1 MCSMWG
7 KWSLNK
13 KILFSFTVVVAIGIM
28 ACFFTFARISRVRT
42 LEQICE
48 TKIDLLKNI
57 SDKETYIFDNIFN
70 ISNTFL
76 IDTDVQEYLKMNP
89 NESEYNKLQKQQII
103 EEKISDKLSVFSNIE
118 YSISLLG
125 FGSDAYL
132 SNSQYYTR
140 EMNEKRMKEY
150 KGVLSEIGYQ
160 LAWTNAVKHGN
171 QYVITAMS
179 YIPDSRNGEPLGMVI
194 LDFPEEVFAKIYKEY
209 VNLQE
214 NLFIMNEKGNVISS
228 SEERMIGKTIED
240 TRIYEEIK
248 GYQEGY
254 YYDKKAKS
262 LITFVENPTAKT
274 YIIST
279 VPYEKLMEPYQ
290 NFLRSLPVIVI
301 VIFLL
306 CVVVSRQISKS
317 ISRPI
322 QELAEQIHMY
332 GTKHEMPE
340 RNNVK
345 EDEISYLTQE
355 YHFMIQRLEH
365 MIERIYEEQEQK
377 RKYEIEVL
385 KGQIRPHFLYNT
397 LISIRYLNLTEQREE
412 VDQSLAALSNILV
425 VYFKDKSS
433 WQSVEKEME
442 FLKNYCYIQQIR
454 YGNNFDTMIE
464 YEEEI
469 SEVLLPKMIL
479 QPIVENAVFHGLS
492 SYESG
497 GKIYVKAKKEGEFL
511 DILIKDN
518 GVGFH
523 KGKELKKTERHGI
536 GVENVKE
543 RLKLIYGGAASMSLE
558 SEKGKGTEVRFIFPL
573 NWEENVE

>member
-1 MCSMWG
+1 MRSMWR

-13 KILFSFTVVVAIGIM
+13 KIYFSFTVVMAIGIM
-28 ACFFTFARISRVRT
+28 AFFSTFARISRVHT

-48 TKIDLLKNI
+48 TKIDLVKNI

-76 IDTDVQEYLKMNP
+76 IDTDVQEYLRMTP
-89 NESEYNKLQKQQII
+89 DESEYDKLQKQQVI
-103 EEKISDKLSVFSNIE
+103 EEKISNKLSVFSNIE

-125 FGSDAYL
+125 FGSGAYL

-140 EMNEKRMKEY
+140 EMNEKRMEEY
-150 KGVLSEIGYQ
+150 KGILSETGYQ
-160 LAWTNAVKHGN
+160 LAWSNAVKHGN
-171 QYVITAMS
+171 QYVITAAS
-179 YIPDSRNGEPLGMVI
+179 YIPDSRNGEVLGMVI
-194 LDFPEEVFAKIYKEY
+194 FDFPEEVFEKIYKEY
-209 VNLQE
+209 VNPQE
-214 NLFIMNEKGNVISS
+214 NLFIMNEKGSVISS
-228 SEERMIGKTIED
+228 SEERMIGKTIEN
-240 TRIYEEIK
+240 TRVYDEIK

-254 YYDKKAKS
+254 YYDKKAKN
-262 LITFVENPTAKT
+262 LIIFVENPTAKT
-274 YIIST
+274 YVIST
-279 VPYEKLMEPYQ
+279 VSYEKLMESYQ
-290 NFLRSLPVIVI
+290 NLLRSLPVIVI

-322 QELAEQIHMY
+322 QELTEKIHMY
-332 GTKHEMPE
+332 GTKYEMPE
-340 RNNVK
+340 INNVK

-385 KGQIRPHFLYNT
+385 KGQIHPHFLYNT
-397 LISIRYLNLTEQREE
+397 LIAIRYLNLTEQKEE
-412 VDQSLAALSNILV
+412 VDQSLAALSNIMA

-442 FLKNYCYIQQIR
+442 FLKNYCYIQQMR

-469 SEVLLPKMIL
+469 SEILLPKMIL

-497 GKIYVKAKKEGEFL
+497 GEIQVIAEKEGEYL
-511 DILIKDN
+511 SVLIRDN
-518 GVGFH
+518 GVGFE
-523 KGKELKKTERHGI
+523 KGEKLKKTERHGI

-543 RLKLIYGGAASMSLE
+543 RLKLIYGEAASMSLE
-558 SEKGKGTEVRFIFPL
+558 SESGKGAEVRFIFPL
-573 NWEENVE
+573 SWEDNTE

>member
-1 MCSMWG
+1 MWR

-13 KILFSFTVVVAIGIM
+13 KILFSFTVVVAIGII

-76 IDTDVQEYLKMNP
+76 IDTDVQEYLKMTP
-89 NESEYNKLQKQQII
+89 DESEYNKLQKQQII

-140 EMNEKRMKEY
+140 EMNEKRMEGY

-160 LAWTNAVKHGN
+160 LAWTNAVEHGN
-171 QYVITAMS
+171 QYVIAAVS

-194 LDFPEEVFAKIYKEY
+194 FDFPEEVFAKIYKEY
-209 VNLQE
+209 VNHQE

-228 SEERMIGKTIED
+228 SKERMIGKSIED

-279 VPYEKLMEPYQ
+279 VSYEKLMEPYQ
-290 NFLRSLPVIVI
+290 NLLRSLPVIVLI
-301 VIFLL
+301 IFLL
-306 CVVVSRQISKS
+306 CVVVSRQISRS

-322 QELAEQIHMY
+322 QELAKKIHMY
-332 GTKHEMPE
+332 GTKYEMPE
-340 RNNVK
+340 INNLK

-397 LISIRYLNLTEQREE
+397 LISIRYLNLTEQKEE
-412 VDQSLAALSNILV
+412 VDQALAALSNILA

-442 FLKNYCYIQQIR
+442 FLKNYCYIQQMR
-454 YGNNFDTMIE
+454 YGNSFDTMIE

-469 SEVLLPKMIL
+469 SEILLPKMIL

-497 GKIYVKAKKEGEFL
+497 GQIQVMAKKEGMYL
-511 DILIKDN
+511 GILIKDN
-518 GVGFH
+518 GVGFQI
-523 KGKELKKTERHGI
+523 GKELKKTEKHGI

-543 RLKLIYGGAASMSLE
+543 RLELIYGEAASMSLE
-558 SEKGKGTEVRFIFPL
+558 SKHGKGTEVRFIFPL
-573 NWEENVE
+573 SWEDNAE